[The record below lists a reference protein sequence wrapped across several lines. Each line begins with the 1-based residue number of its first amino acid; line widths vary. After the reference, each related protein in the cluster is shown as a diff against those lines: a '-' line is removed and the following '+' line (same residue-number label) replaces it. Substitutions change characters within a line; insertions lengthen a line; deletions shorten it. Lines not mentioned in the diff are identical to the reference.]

1 MARVWMIL
9 ALSRLVSDTPALDRA
24 LGGMLSYWG
33 RDTLVF
39 YCVNAPIYPVLIPW
53 LLSLVRL
60 DTTSGN
66 TLMRLACCLG
76 AVLVN
81 LAVAPRVS
89 ISATTYTCAHREHV
103 ARPVRDRGMRGC
115 EMCGLACQH
124 ADMRQTPDRR
134 MSQRIVVVA
143 GFRQHGQA
151 WSRTKAMT

>member
-1 MARVWMIL
+1 M
-9 ALSRLVSDTPALDRA
+9 
-24 LGGMLSYWG
+24 
-33 RDTLVF
+33 VF

-53 LLSLVRL
+53 LLSLVGL

-103 ARPVRDRGMRGC
+103 ARPVRDDHDEVLSCYRTCYRACPIMREMGGGC
-115 EMCGLACQH
+115 SLGRYHFL
-124 ADMRQTPDRR
+124 R
-134 MSQRIVVVA
+134 
-143 GFRQHGQA
+143 
-151 WSRTKAMT
+151 